1 MKRFLRFLA
10 YHKNA
15 IILSFVLL
23 AVGAS
28 FRWEVA
34 EIDDATT
41 RQRITTQHRVVLPWT
56 PCGATTGG
64 GRLVNFRVRHWQ
76 CYGLVRAEATGQTM

>member
-1 MKRFLRFLA
+1 MKRLLRFLA
-10 YHKNA
+10 HHKKGL
-15 IILSFVLL
+15 ILSFVLL
-23 AVGAS
+23 AAGAS

-41 RQRITTQHRVVLPWT
+41 GQRITTHHHVVLPWT

-64 GRLVNFRVRHWQ
+64 GRLINFRVRHWQ
-76 CYGLVRAEATGQTM
+76 YYGLVKMEAAGQTM